1 MLKQQKGI
9 TLVALVIT
17 IVVLVIIAG
26 VVITVSLSNQG
37 IFQQATNARDFYNEQ
52 AAKEKD
58 ELTNIEQKLT
68 EEINKAKTMS
78 NPS

>member
-26 VVITVSLSNQG
+26 VVITVSLNNNG
-37 IFQQATNARDFYNEQ
+37 IFQQASNARDFYAASKTNE
-52 AAKEKD
+52 
-58 ELTNIEQKLT
+58 ELELNTTQQYLQNEMT
-68 EEINKAKTMS
+68 KAG
-78 NPS
+78 N

>member
-52 AAKEKD
+52 AAKEKE

-68 EEINKAKTMS
+68 EEITKAKTMS
-78 NPS
+78 NPA